1 MRTVLLAGAMAMGLM
16 TGAVAQDAPPDAVR
30 SVIQGQ
36 IDAFIAR
43 DPVTAFTFA
52 SPMIKGMF
60 GTPENF
66 GMMVSSGYPM
76 IWSPSS
82 VKYLGLRD
90 VAGRQIQRV
99 MVTDGAG
106 ATFLFDYDM
115 IEVPPDGW
123 KINGVFPVPD
133 QGAGA

>member
-1 MRTVLLAGAMAMGLM
+1 MRSLMLAGAMALGLA
-16 TGAVAQDAPPDAVR
+16 TGAVAQDADPIR

-36 IDAFIAR
+36 MDAFIAR

-60 GTPENF
+60 GSPENF
-66 GMMVSSGYPM
+66 GAMVSSGYPM
-76 IWSPSS
+76 IWNPSS
-82 VKYLGLRD
+82 VKYLGLRE

-99 MVTDGAG
+99 MVTDGTG
-106 ATFLFDYDM
+106 KTHLFDYDM